1 VSEATPGATETP
13 PDVDAALAVATVR
26 DAAARAQVRSAIREL
41 GREGE
46 GYTQERLERLMRLE
60 DHFQALLLYGQL
72 EFLREPGMP
81 SDPEREFAL
90 DVQRIHLE
98 AANGFQRF
106 LRNRASW
113 ARSREALE
121 TMYRLTGLAVNAI
134 HGAAKWGY
142 FLGETGRNAAWK
154 QLHAL
159 FALAEADGYARAP
172 FLLHPS
178 SPHFA
183 PTVESLYIRALLL
196 DALNTGSLSR
206 PQVEIAD
213 GWLAAWCAGYAIEKE
228 GRPES
233 HTFLVDLAS
242 SEGLVLAARERTAAN
257 PRYLRADAMRS
268 DIEAL
273 QASLRKGRLEAPVG
287 AGAVFPIEEHA
298 ALVAAVEKLERS
310 IALGGES
317 RTRERVA
324 FEDREVDVCS
334 GMERVLR
341 KVREAAER
349 GTPEEGALQ
358 FPAVPDPEVER
369 WRVRD
374 VSTSGYGLLVDRTA
388 SEAALLNGIV
398 GLRNHETGG
407 WIVGTIVRKLPGAV
421 RGEVL
426 LGVEVVGYRPIA
438 VELEPEGPSNV
449 PALFLPGDAADGRAD
464 SLLLPPG
471 DFRLGSRFALR
482 VGGARYH
489 VRLNRIA
496 AKGAD
501 WINARYE
508 IESKA

>member
-1 VSEATPGATETP
+1 MPAAPESA
-13 PDVDAALAVATVR
+13 PDIDAAFAVKTVR
-26 DAAARAQVRSAIREL
+26 EAAARAQLRAAIREL
-41 GREGE
+41 GREGA
-46 GYTQERLERLMRLE
+46 GYTAERLERLIRLE

-72 EFLREPGMP
+72 EFLREAGTP

-90 DVQRIHLE
+90 DVQRIHLD

-113 ARSREALE
+113 ARSRDALE
-121 TMYRLTGLAVNAI
+121 TMYRVTGRAMNAI

-159 FALAEADGYARAP
+159 FALAEADGYARAA
-172 FLLHPS
+172 FVLHAS

-183 PTVESLYIRALLL
+183 PTVESLYIRTLLL

-213 GWLAAWCAGYAIEKE
+213 GWLAAWSASYALEKD

-242 SEGLVLAARERTAAN
+242 TEGLVLAARGRKAAN
-257 PRYLRADAMRS
+257 PRYLRADAMRAH
-268 DIEAL
+268 IEAL
-273 QASLRKGRLEAPVG
+273 QADLRKGRLESAVG
-287 AGAVFPIEEHA
+287 AGAVFAIEEHA

-317 RTRERVA
+317 RMRDRVA
-324 FEDREVDVCS
+324 FEDREVDVCC

-341 KVREAAER
+341 KVREAEAR
-349 GTPEEGALQ
+349 GAPGEGALV
-358 FPAVPDPEVER
+358 FPAIPDPEVER

-426 LGVEVVGYRPIA
+426 LGVEVVGYRPIP

-449 PALFLPGDAADGRAD
+449 PALFLPGDATDGRAD
-464 SLLLPPG
+464 SLLLPLD
-471 DFRLGSRFALR
+471 DFRLGSRYALR

>member
-1 VSEATPGATETP
+1 VSEATPAAPETA
-13 PDVDAALAVATVR
+13 PDIDAAFAVTTVR
-26 DAAARAQVRSAIREL
+26 DGAARAQLRAAIREL
-41 GREGE
+41 GREGG
-46 GYTQERLERLMRLE
+46 GYTAERLARLIRLE

-72 EFLREPGMP
+72 EFLREDGMP

-90 DVQRIHLE
+90 DIQRIHLD

-113 ARSREALE
+113 ARTREALE
-121 TMYRLTGLAVNAI
+121 TMYRVTGRAMNAI

-172 FLLHPS
+172 FVLHAS

-213 GWLAAWCAGYAIEKE
+213 GWLAAWCAAYAMEKG
-228 GRPES
+228 GRPET
-233 HTFLVDLAS
+233 HTFMADLAS
-242 SEGLVLAARERTAAN
+242 SEGLVLAARERGAAN
-257 PRYLRADAMRS
+257 PRYLRADAMRGH
-268 DIEAL
+268 IEAL
-273 QASLRKGRLEAPVG
+273 QSDLRRGRLESPVG
-287 AGAVFPIEEHA
+287 AGAVFAIEEHA
-298 ALVAAVEKLERS
+298 ALVASVEKLERS

-324 FEDREVDVCS
+324 FDDREVDVCC

-341 KVREAAER
+341 KVREAQDA
-349 GTPEEGALQ
+349 GTPGEGALVY
-358 FPAVPDPEVER
+358 PAIPDPEVER

-374 VSTSGYGLLVDRTA
+374 VSTTGYGLLVDRTA
-388 SEAALLNGIV
+388 SESVLLNGIV

-426 LGVEVVGYRPIA
+426 LGVEVVGYRPIP

-464 SLLLPPG
+464 TLLLPLG
-471 DFRLGSRFALR
+471 DFRLGSRYALR
-482 VGGARYH
+482 VGGVRYH
-489 VRLNRIA
+489 ARLNRIV

-501 WINARYE
+501 WISARYE

>member
-1 VSEATPGATETP
+1 MPEAMPAAAESP
-13 PDVDAALAVATVR
+13 PDIDAAFAVATVR
-26 DAAARAQVRSAIREL
+26 ERAARAQLRAAIREL
-41 GREGE
+41 GREGG
-46 GYTQERLERLMRLE
+46 GYTHERLDRLIRLE
-60 DHFQALLLYGQL
+60 DHFQAHLLYGQL
-72 EFLREPGMP
+72 EFLREVGTP

-90 DVQRIHLE
+90 DIQRIHLD

-113 ARSREALE
+113 ARSREMLE
-121 TMYRLTGLAVNAI
+121 TMYRVTGLAVNAI

-142 FLGETGRNAAWK
+142 FLGETGRHAAWK

-172 FLLHPS
+172 FVLHAS
-178 SPHFA
+178 SPHYA

-196 DALNTGSLSR
+196 DALNTGTLTR

-213 GWLAAWCAGYAIEKE
+213 GWLAAWSAGYAIEKG
-228 GRPES
+228 GRPET

-242 SEGLVLAARERTAAN
+242 SEGLVVASRGPKAAN

-273 QASLRKGRLEAPVG
+273 QASLRKGQLAAPVG

-310 IALGGES
+310 MALGGQA
-317 RTRERVA
+317 RARGRVA
-324 FEDREVDVCS
+324 FEDREADVCT

-341 KVREAAER
+341 KVREAHEA
-349 GTPEEGALQ
+349 GTPEEGALR
-358 FPAVPDPEVER
+358 FPAIPDPEVER

-374 VSTSGYGLLVDRTA
+374 VSTTGYGLLVDRTA
-388 SEAALLNGIV
+388 SEAAALNGIV
-398 GLRNHETGG
+398 ALRNHETGG

-426 LGVEVVGYRPIA
+426 LGVEVVGYRPIP

-464 SLLLPPG
+464 SLLLPLG
-471 DFRLGSRFALR
+471 DFRVGNRYAVR

-501 WINARYE
+501 WVNARYE

>member
-1 VSEATPGATETP
+1 MQAATENP
-13 PDVDAALAVATVR
+13 PDIDGAFAVATVR
-26 DAAARAQVRSAIREL
+26 EPAARGQVRAAIREL
-41 GREGE
+41 GREGA
-46 GYTQERLERLMRLE
+46 GYTAQRLERLIRLE
-60 DHFQALLLYGQL
+60 DRFQALLLYGQL
-72 EFLREPGMP
+72 EFLRQPGTP

-90 DVQRIHLE
+90 DIQRIHLD

-113 ARSREALE
+113 ARTREALE
-121 TMYRLTGLAVNAI
+121 TMYRVTGLAVNAI
-134 HGAAKWGY
+134 HGAVKWGY
-142 FLGETGRNAAWK
+142 FLGETGRNAPWK

-172 FLLHPS
+172 FVLHHS

-196 DALNTGSLSR
+196 DALNSGSLSR
-206 PQVEIAD
+206 PQIEIAD
-213 GWLAAWCAGYAIEKE
+213 GWLAAWSAGYAVEKD
-228 GRPES
+228 GRPET
-233 HTFLVDLAS
+233 HTFMVDLAS
-242 SEGLVLAARERTAAN
+242 SEGLAIASREREAAS

-268 DIEAL
+268 HIEAL
-273 QASLRKGRLEAPVG
+273 QASLRQGRLEAPIG
-287 AGAVFPIEEHA
+287 AGAVFPVEEHA

-317 RTRERVA
+317 RTRKRVA
-324 FEDREVDVCS
+324 FEDREVDVCC

-341 KVREAAER
+341 KIREAQEEGA
-349 GTPEEGALQ
+349 PEEGALRL
-358 FPAVPDPEVER
+358 PAIPDPEVER

-426 LGVEVVGYRPIA
+426 LGIEVVGYRPIA
-438 VELEPEGPSNV
+438 VDLEPEGPSNV
-449 PALFLPGDAADGRAD
+449 PALFLPGDATDGRGD

-482 VGGARYH
+482 VGGVRYH